1 MTSIDPVPGHG
12 VDYQNLGGDAYE
24 IVVGG
29 QATQGTVIPVGETD
43 WVAISRR
50 GTVLGYHL
58 SKEGAAAVVVNEWEA
73 RRRSQSLGTSRQR
86 RR

>member
-1 MTSIDPVPGHG
+1 MTSIDPVAGHA

-50 GTVLGYHL
+50 GTMLGYHP
-58 SKEGAAAVVVNEWEA
+58 SREAAAAVVVNEWVA
-73 RRRSQSLGTSRQR
+73 RSRSLSLGTSRPSR
-86 RR
+86 R

>member
-1 MTSIDPVPGHG
+1 MTSIDPVAGHA

-29 QATQGTVIPVGETD
+29 QATQGTVISVGETD

-50 GTVLGYHL
+50 GTMLGYHP
-58 SKEGAAAVVVNEWEA
+58 SREAAAAVVVEWVA
-73 RRRSQSLGTSRQR
+73 RSRSVSLGTSLPSR
-86 RR
+86 R

>member
-1 MTSIDPVPGHG
+1 M
-12 VDYQNLGGDAYE
+12 
-24 IVVGG
+24 
-29 QATQGTVIPVGETD
+29 GETD

-58 SKEGAAAVVVNEWEA
+58 SKEAAAAVVVVNEWEA
-73 RRRSQSLGTSRQR
+73 RRRSQSLGMSRQR

>member
-1 MTSIDPVPGHG
+1 MTSIDPVAGHA
-12 VDYQNLGGDAYE
+12 VDCQHLGGDAYE

-50 GTVLGYHL
+50 GTMLGYHP
-58 SKEGAAAVVVNEWEA
+58 SKEAAATVVVNEWEA
-73 RRRSQSLGTSRQR
+73 RSRPLSLGTSRP
-86 RR
+86 